1 MPNPIDSLPPDVV
14 EAWRSGN
21 KIEAI
26 KRLRQATGVGL
37 AEAKSAVDRL
47 DAALASRS
55 APGAPSPASGPPD
68 LVGGISAVIRT
79 LGALRGLPPE
89 LMAAWRRGD
98 KAAVI
103 AWLREQAATGN
114 AQAKGLAD
122 AIERH
127 SSQPH
132 ASPST
137 PRASAPKMPP
147 RPEDMLSPGQVPQAK
162 GGPWMI
168 VVLLLAAAAVW
179 AYFKFT

>member
-47 DAALASRS
+47 DRA
-55 APGAPSPASGPPD
+55 GASPAAAGPPD
-68 LVGGISAVIRT
+68 LVGGITGVIKT

-89 LMAAWRRGD
+89 LMEAWRRGD

-103 AWLREQAATGN
+103 AWLREQAASGN
-114 AQAKGLAD
+114 PQAKGLAD
-122 AIERH
+122 AIDR
-127 SSQPH
+127 H
-132 ASPST
+132 ASA
-137 PRASAPKMPP
+137 PRASPAKMPP

-162 GGPWMI
+162 SGPGMV
-168 VVLLLAAAAVW
+168 VVLLLAVAAVW